1 MDRMSTPKT
10 SSVHRLSQAEMPT
23 KWGTFSMIAY
33 QNQPAEMPHLALMHG
48 EISPEKP
55 VLVRIHS
62 ECMTGDVFGSARCD
76 CGEQLDAAL
85 QKVAIEGGI
94 VVYLRQE
101 GRGIGL
107 VNKLKA
113 YNLQDQGFNTVDANL
128 ELGFESDT
136 RRFEIAISILKDL
149 GVKQVR
155 LMTNNPQKLAAFD
168 TSDIELVER
177 VPLEIAPG
185 RENRF
190 YLQTKRDEMGHLLTL
205 PVNGHQL

>member
-1 MDRMSTPKT
+1 MSDKKLDHIQRE
-10 SSVHRLSQAEMPT
+10 SEAEMPT
-23 KWGTFSMIAY
+23 KWGTFRMIAY
-33 QNQPAEMPHLALMHG
+33 NNQPYEMPHLALMHG
-48 EISPEKP
+48 TFSPGDP

-76 CGEQLDAAL
+76 CGEQLDTAL
-85 QKVAIEGGI
+85 QRVALNGGV

-113 YNLQDQGFNTVDANL
+113 YNLQDEGFNTVDANL
-128 ELGFESDT
+128 KLGFESDS
-136 RRFEIAISILKDL
+136 RRFDIAICILKDL
-149 GVKQVR
+149 GISHVR
-155 LMTNNPQKLAAFD
+155 LMTNNPEKIAAFD
-168 TSDIELVER
+168 TDEIEFVER
-177 VPLEIAPG
+177 VPLEIAPNHK
-185 RENRF
+185 NRF